1 MIFLVVLLVA
11 TVVAKAVDRGVGW
24 RRAARWG
31 MALAMVFAG
40 VSHLLMP
47 VPFVQHLPVWVPL
60 REVLVAASGVVE
72 IMLGG
77 WLLYPAA
84 HRLLAGRVLAAYLLA
99 IWPANIYVAVAGI
112 DVEGQPGGAYPWIRI
127 PLQVLFIAWVL
138 WSTRDDA
145 RAVSDEAPKDVAQK
159 AVGSVA

>member
-1 MIFLVVLLVA
+1 MMFLVVLLVA
-11 TVVAKAVDRGVGW
+11 TVLAKAVDRGGGW
-24 RRAARWG
+24 RRPARWG

-40 VSHLLMP
+40 VTHLLMP
-47 VPFVQHLPVWVPL
+47 LPFVQHLPVWVPL
-60 REVLVAASGVVE
+60 RELLVAASGVVE

-84 HRLLAGRVLAAYLLA
+84 HRLLAGRVMAGFLLA

-145 RAVSDEAPKDVAQK
+145 RAVSDAAPK